1 LFKNS
6 FNNLAFDEEWG
17 AFDLVFPHFFNNGLI
32 IQTN

>member
-1 LFKNS
+1 
-6 FNNLAFDEEWG
+6 LAFDEEWG